1 MGEEG
6 LLHLFKSGKPCY
18 GIYVSFPDSSMIE
31 MIALAG
37 YDFIRIDAQ
46 HTLFS
51 LSEIR
56 HLIEA
61 ANAHGLPVFVRVSD
75 LSQADAIL
83 DAGADGL
90 LVPGINDAAEAR
102 AAVDKVK
109 YAPLGH
115 RGLSGFGRFNQFGQI
130 NLQTY
135 AEQANKNILLGI
147 QIESRKGLE
156 NLDEILSVDGID
168 IVSSGK
174 NDLSQAL
181 GLSAGQ
187 SSHPDVLAA
196 ENAIIAKAIDHHKIP
211 VMLVGNLD
219 RQKTLLEKGVS
230 AFMIGRDTSI
240 YFKAL
245 QANIQKYV

>member
-1 MGEEG
+1 MGEG
-6 LLHLFKSGKPCY
+6 LWHLFKSGKPCF
-18 GIYVSFPDSSMIE
+18 GIYVSFPDPSMIE

-56 HLIEA
+56 CLIEA

-90 LVPGINDAAEAR
+90 LVPGINSVSEAR
-102 AAVDKVK
+102 VAVDKVK

-130 NLQTY
+130 DLKTST
-135 AEQANKNILLGI
+135 EQANKNILLGI
-147 QIESRKGLE
+147 QIESREGLE
-156 NLDEILSVDGID
+156 NLDDILSVDGID
-168 IVSSGK
+168 IISSGK

-181 GLSAGQ
+181 GLEAGQ
-187 SSHPDVLAA
+187 SSHPSVLAA
-196 ENAIIAKAIDHHKIP
+196 ENDIITKTIDHQKIP
-211 VMLVGNLD
+211 IMLVGSLE

-240 YFKAL
+240 YFRAL